1 MRKVL
6 IDSIVVAGLATAGL
20 FIARALAPGRHE
32 LELDIYALTLGGLA
46 VLCAVTWL
54 RRALPPAGES
64 SLQRALERA
73 RPVRSQ
79 LPELARLEREVYIGA
94 AQAFDLHYRVRPVL
108 REIALARLAERG
120 LRLDSGDEAVREA
133 ARRRGLG
140 ARPPR
145 SRAARGPSRRGR
157 SDLPASKGSS
167 PDWKASS
174 R

>member
-1 MRKVL
+1 VRKVL
-6 IDSIVVAGLATAGL
+6 IDSIAVAGLATAGL

-54 RRALPPAGES
+54 RRALPLAGDS

-79 LPELARLEREVYIGA
+79 LPELARLEREVYMGA

-133 ARRRGLG
+133 LG
-140 ARPPR
+140 DDVWELV
-145 SRAARGPSRRGR
+145 R
-157 SDLPASKGSS
+157 SDREPPVDRHGGAIGFAGVEKLVARLEGL
-167 PDWKASS
+167 S

>member
-6 IDSIVVAGLATAGL
+6 TDSIAVAVLATAAL

-73 RPVRSQ
+73 RPVPSQ
-79 LPELARLEREVYIGA
+79 LPELARLERELYIGA

-108 REIALARLAERG
+108 REIALARLAERR
-120 LRLDSGDEAVREA
+120 LRLDSGDDAVREA
-133 ARRRGLG
+133 LGDELWELVRPDREPPVDRQGGSIGFAGVERLVARLEGL
-140 ARPPR
+140 
-145 SRAARGPSRRGR
+145 SR
-157 SDLPASKGSS
+157 
-167 PDWKASS
+167 
-174 R
+174 

>member
-6 IDSIVVAGLATAGL
+6 TDSIVVAGLATAGL

-32 LELDIYALTLGGLA
+32 LELDIYALTVGALA

-54 RRALPPAGES
+54 RRALPAAGES
-64 SLQRALERA
+64 ALQRALERD
-73 RPVRSQ
+73 RSVRSQ

-133 ARRRGLG
+133 LGDEVWELVRADREPPVDRHGGAIGFAGVERLVARLEGL
-140 ARPPR
+140 
-145 SRAARGPSRRGR
+145 SR
-157 SDLPASKGSS
+157 
-167 PDWKASS
+167 
-174 R
+174 